1 MCRKNV
7 DISLNEG
14 LNLLNC
20 MRVVQLIS
28 NFKVNVL
35 LKNGSQSADAQSIIE
50 LLTLGVTRGDRI
62 EVIAQGEDE
71 RKTVLELESLLTE
84 VK

>member
-1 MCRKNV
+1 MCKKNV
-7 DISLNEG
+7 DIKLNEG

-20 MRVVQLIS
+20 MRVVRLIS

-35 LKNGSQSADAQSIIE
+35 LKNGSQSADAQSIID
-50 LLTLGVTRGDRI
+50 LLTLGAARGDRI

-71 RKTVLELESLLTE
+71 RKTVLELESLLAE

>member
-1 MCRKNV
+1 
-7 DISLNEG
+7 
-14 LNLLNC
+14 